1 MDVVYRLRAAD
12 RAGLW
17 LGGDAVAFR
26 PSPHGARGRGDGGG
40 RAVGGGPGERGRLLP
55 ERRSLARWSSGR
67 QRVRGTDADAP
78 STVDRVD
85 VCALEPDAR
94 GYRFHNDGH
103 NAYPAAVGDTAL
115 VVPVLVRHRLLAEP
129 EDARSGAQGDGHGTA
144 GGDGAAGRHRAYR
157 DARPLL
163 VADTAA
169 LAGLLCGGD
178 GAARGGGQGQAG
190 GQAPDGVLPVGSGGR
205 GAGRGIQR
213 PDSAGGVRYGPR
225 VSPGDSA
232 CLPVLAGRRSLAPPE
247 GPKRRRRTHSGRRA
261 GGWRRC
267 APSVEVA
274 PAGAGVGS
282 GVAPGAGAG
291 YGGARLGRGPGDFRL
306 HLG

>member
-17 LGGDAVAFR
+17 LGGDAVALR
-26 PSPHGARGRGDGGG
+26 PSPRGPRGRGDGGG
-40 RAVGGGPGERGRLLP
+40 RAVGGGPCERGRLLP

-67 QRVRGTDADAP
+67 RRVRGTDADAP

-115 VVPVLVRHRLLAEP
+115 AVPVLVRHRLLAEP
-129 EDARSGAQGDGHGTA
+129 EDARSRAQGR
-144 GGDGAAGRHRAYR
+144 GGGAAGDDGVARPHEPYR
-157 DARPLL
+157 PAKPLL

-169 LAGLLCGGD
+169 PVGLLCGGD
-178 GAARGGGQGQAG
+178 GATRGGSQGQAG

-205 GAGRGIQR
+205 GAGRSIQR
-213 PDSAGGVRYGPR
+213 PDSAGGVRYSTR

-232 CLPVLAGRRSLAPPE
+232 
-247 GPKRRRRTHSGRRA
+247 
-261 GGWRRC
+261 
-267 APSVEVA
+267 
-274 PAGAGVGS
+274 
-282 GVAPGAGAG
+282 
-291 YGGARLGRGPGDFRL
+291 
-306 HLG
+306 

>member
-115 VVPVLVRHRLLAEP
+115 AVPVLVRHRLLAEP
-129 EDARSGAQGDGHGTA
+129 EDARSGAQGRGHGAA
-144 GGDGAAGRHRAYR
+144 GDDGAASRYPVDRY
-157 DARPLL
+157 ARPLL

-169 LAGLLCGGD
+169 PVGLLCGGD

-190 GQAPDGVLPVGSGGR
+190 GQAPDGVLPVGGGWR
-205 GAGRGIQR
+205 LPRRRVQR
-213 PDSAGGVRYGPR
+213 PDSAHRVRHGGGVPAGYNPR
-225 VSPGDSA
+225 VH
-232 CLPVLAGRRSLAPPE
+232 V
-247 GPKRRRRTHSGRRA
+247 
-261 GGWRRC
+261 
-267 APSVEVA
+267 
-274 PAGAGVGS
+274 PAGAGPG
-282 GVAPGAGAG
+282 GAVAAEYGRGGTFSCRRSGAGDDHQQ
-291 YGGARLGRGPGDFRL
+291 R
-306 HLG
+306 